1 MQELGFQACCLRC
14 DAPDDAG
21 LKRCSTCIQHHRTVR
36 ETIAAAPPDD
46 PLFQLAKELM
56 AMAAAPHRHDH
67 DEVHGE
73 ALLEQQRLAAQLLG
87 PAPQRTGA
95 DVALVFEE
103 QRLAGKANVLRDVAN
118 KNPWKDRPPEAD
130 DAKILGEQTW
140 TADNHVD
147 QHYGARTVPS
157 KPIQSVDRS
166 DRLGEDTTLT
176 DRVHA
181 AASQTN
187 KDEVAAEIFEEL
199 EFKERQQR
207 RAALKS
213 AMDDVKKMVDDDLD
227 F

>member
-14 DAPDDAG
+14 DAPDDSG

-36 ETIAAAPPDD
+36 ETVAGAPPDD

-56 AMAAAPHRHDH
+56 AMAATPHRHDH

-73 ALLEQQRLAAQLLG
+73 VLLEQQRLAAHLLG
-87 PAPQRTGA
+87 PTTKRTVE

-103 QRLAGKANVLRDVAN
+103 QRIHEKANVLRDVGN
-118 KNPWKDRPPEAD
+118 QNPWKNRPPEAD
-130 DAKILGEQTW
+130 DAKALGEQTW
-140 TADNHVD
+140 GNGAPVD
-147 QHYGARTVPS
+147 VHYGARTVPS
-157 KPIQSVDRS
+157 KPIQTVDRS
-166 DRLGEDTTLT
+166 DRLGEDTQLT

-181 AASQTN
+181 AASQSE
-187 KDEVAAEIFEEL
+187 KDERVAEIFEAL
-199 EFKERQQR
+199 DFKERQQR

-213 AMDDVKKMVDDDLD
+213 AMDDVKKMVNDDLD